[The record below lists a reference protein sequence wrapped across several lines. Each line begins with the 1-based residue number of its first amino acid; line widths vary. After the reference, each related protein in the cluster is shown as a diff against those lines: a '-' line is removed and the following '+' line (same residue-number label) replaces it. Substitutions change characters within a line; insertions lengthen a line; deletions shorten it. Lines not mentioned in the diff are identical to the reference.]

1 MYKLTL
7 YICTQSKYLE
17 YSLKYPSVW
26 KMWSTGLP
34 NLKFWIFGLMYYNCS
49 GKLII
54 MPTRIL
60 EKVILTYDFRRF
72 RNSLTYSGALRRGV
86 TLVDPSDPW
95 DFLPRSPNRVWQ
107 KFWFG
112 CLDRRLNFIIQTLLV
127 WDRSEIHWYRS
138 IVLNQA
144 HFNRTKNIFKL
155 LN

>member
-7 YICTQSKYLE
+7 YNCTQLKYLE
-17 YSLKYPSVW
+17 YSLEYPSVW

-72 RNSLTYSGALRRGV
+72 RNSLTHFGPLRRGV

-95 DFLPRSPNRVWQ
+95 DFLPRSRISPNWGSVRPKVS
-107 KFWFG
+107 FG
-112 CLDRRLNFIIQTLLV
+112 CLYRRLNFIIQTLLV
-127 WDRSEIHWYRS
+127 WDRSKIHWYR
-138 IVLNQA
+138 
-144 HFNRTKNIFKL
+144 
-155 LN
+155 

>member
-7 YICTQSKYLE
+7 YNCTQLKYLE
-17 YSLKYPSVW
+17 YSLEYPSVW

-72 RNSLTYSGALRRGV
+72 RNSLTHFGALRRGV

-95 DFLPRSPNRVWQ
+95 DFLPRSPNVGSYP
-107 KFWFG
+107 KA
-112 CLDRRLNFIIQTLLV
+112 LV
-127 WDRSEIHWYRS
+127 WVSLSTTQFYYSNIISMRS
-138 IVLNQA
+138 IQDSLV
-144 HFNRTKNIFKL
+144 
-155 LN
+155 

>member
-7 YICTQSKYLE
+7 YNCTQLKYLE
-17 YSLKYPSVW
+17 YSLEYPSVW

-72 RNSLTYSGALRRGV
+72 RDTFTHSGALRRGV

-95 DFLPRSPNRVWQ
+95 DFLPRSPNVESYP
-107 KFWFG
+107 KS
-112 CLDRRLNFIIQTLLV
+112 LV
-127 WDRSEIHWYRS
+127 WVSRSATQFYYSNIISMRS
-138 IVLNQA
+138 IQDSLV
-144 HFNRTKNIFKL
+144 
-155 LN
+155 